1 MKRIAGLA
9 SKKTEKFMKKTTLL
23 LAFLLVISSCAKRE
37 TRNMLTSG
45 DYDGAIINAVN
56 GLQGN
61 KNAKGKQDYVYML
74 EEAYAK
80 ADERDLRN
88 IATWFKDANPRN
100 LEQIYDTYINLNK
113 RQEMIRPLLP
123 LKLLKEGRDAKFPFS
138 DYSDQI
144 VSSKNALAKYLYDN
158 SKALLATKDKMS
170 FRRAYDDLVYL
181 NELSPNFKD
190 VPQLIETAKFK
201 GTDYV
206 NVYTKNETNMVI
218 PVRLQDD
225 LLDFSTYGL
234 NDKWTVYHS
243 NKVKG
248 IDYDYGMIVNFRQI
262 NISPEQVK
270 EKEFQ
275 KEKQIKDGVKNLV
288 DANGNV
294 VKDSLGKPIK
304 VDNFK
309 TVSISIYEFAQFK
322 ACQVTAKVDYI
333 DFKSNQLID
342 TFPIASEFTFN
353 HIYSRYKG
361 DKRACEQDYYPNF
374 DRRAVPFP
382 SNEQMVYDTGEDL
395 KGKLKTIISRNK
407 FRKI

>member
-1 MKRIAGLA
+1 
-9 SKKTEKFMKKTTLL
+9 MKKITLL
-23 LAFLLVISSCAKRE
+23 LAFLLVLSSCAKRE

-61 KNAKGKQDYVYML
+61 KNTKGKQDYVYML

-80 ADERDLRN
+80 AGERDLRN

-181 NELSPNFKD
+181 NQLSPNFKD

-201 GTDYV
+201 GTDFV

-294 VKDSLGKPIK
+294 VKDSLGNPIK

-309 TVSISIYEFAQFK
+309 TISISIYEFAQFK

-342 TFPIASEFTFN
+342 TFPLASEFTFN
-353 HIYSRYKG
+353 HIYSKYKG

-407 FRKI
+407 FRKM

>member
-1 MKRIAGLA
+1 
-9 SKKTEKFMKKTTLL
+9 MKKITLL

-181 NELSPNFKD
+181 NQLSPNFKD

-201 GTDYV
+201 GTDFV

-294 VKDSLGKPIK
+294 VKDSLGNPIK
-304 VDNFK
+304 VDNLK

-342 TFPIASEFTFN
+342 TFPLASEFTFN
-353 HIYSRYKG
+353 HIYSKYKG